1 MTRLIL
7 SVSLAIAGAA
17 ALWAAPSAPQRPVLM
32 PIDDV
37 KPGMVGIGRTVFA
50 GDRIEEFKVN
60 VIGVLRN
67 VTAPQRD
74 LILARLEGGP
84 LAMTGVIQGM
94 SGSPVYID
102 GKLVGAVSYALG
114 SFPKEPLAG
123 ITPIA
128 EMITA
133 TSQVDAPRP
142 AGSGLDLTWPA
153 TPEQVLSA
161 ISRLIGATARPVSVR
176 PGVRVDGPASLADLA
191 PQLRPIGAAMVM
203 SGVEASLEREL
214 RATLHAG
221 DTRSSQTAGAQST
234 AGPLRPGDA
243 VGMALVTGDME
254 MGATG
259 TVTHVDGA
267 KIYGFGH
274 PFLNLGPT
282 SMPMTRARVFTVLPS
297 LDSSMKVATLGPII
311 GTMTQDRATAV
322 AGVIGAGPSQMEL
335 NVTLRSDRD
344 AERRLQFRVLHDQA
358 LTPLFAYVAVLNA
371 LAGYERNMG
380 TLTIQTSG
388 DVQFPGGDRVAI
400 DDVFAGDGALSQ
412 AAAAATASI
421 GLAATN
427 EFRPALATRMNLTL
441 SVAEKNDSTTIE
453 RAWLDTTRPKAGAT
467 HTLNVQ
473 LRGYRGATET
483 IQMPVTLPVQTT
495 GTLTLLVADAGT
507 LTGLED
513 RDLRPARPASWPAL
527 LTRMNDARR
536 NNRVYVRLIHAA
548 PGTVVA
554 GDTLPAL
561 PGSVR
566 SVFDDDKTVGTAPVT
581 KTVIG
586 AWEHRLNRAVR
597 GSREISLNVTTR

>member
-1 MTRLIL
+1 
-7 SVSLAIAGAA
+7 
-17 ALWAAPSAPQRPVLM
+17 
-32 PIDDV
+32 
-37 KPGMVGIGRTVFA
+37 
-50 GDRIEEFKVN
+50 
-60 VIGVLRN
+60 
-67 VTAPQRD
+67 
-74 LILARLEGGP
+74 
-84 LAMTGVIQGM
+84 
-94 SGSPVYID
+94 
-102 GKLVGAVSYALG
+102 
-114 SFPKEPLAG
+114 
-123 ITPIA
+123 
-128 EMITA
+128 
-133 TSQVDAPRP
+133 
-142 AGSGLDLTWPA
+142 
-153 TPEQVLSA
+153 
-161 ISRLIGATARPVSVR
+161 
-176 PGVRVDGPASLADLA
+176 
-191 PQLRPIGAAMVM
+191 
-203 SGVEASLEREL
+203 
-214 RATLHAG
+214 
-221 DTRSSQTAGAQST
+221 
-234 AGPLRPGDA
+234 
-243 VGMALVTGDME
+243 
-254 MGATG
+254 
-259 TVTHVDGA
+259 
-267 KIYGFGH
+267 
-274 PFLNLGPT
+274 
-282 SMPMTRARVFTVLPS
+282 
-297 LDSSMKVATLGPII
+297 
-311 GTMTQDRATAV
+311 MTQDRATAV

-536 NNRVYVRLIHAA
+536 NNRVYVRLIHSA

>member
-1 MTRLIL
+1 MKRLIL
-7 SVSLAIAGAA
+7 SLLVTCVATA
-17 ALWAAPSAPQRPVLM
+17 ALFAAPQQRTVFMPV
-32 PIDDV
+32 DDV

-50 GDRIEEFKVN
+50 GDQIEEFRVN
-60 VIGVLRN
+60 IVGVLRN

-74 LILARLEGGP
+74 LILAKLEGGP
-84 LAMTGVIQGM
+84 LATTGVIQGM

-128 EMITA
+128 EMISA
-133 TSQVDAPRP
+133 TSAVDAARSQ
-142 AGSGLDLTWPA
+142 GELGLTWPA
-153 TPEQVLSA
+153 TPEQVLTA
-161 ISRLIGATARPVSVR
+161 ISRLVGHTARAVSVR
-176 PGVRVDGPASLADLA
+176 PGLRVDGPAALADFA

-203 SGVEASLEREL
+203 SGVDASLEREL
-214 RATLHAG
+214 RQSLNAGTSPGAATPSAPQNG
-221 DTRSSQTAGAQST
+221 S
-234 AGPLRPGDA
+234 GPLRPGDA

-259 TVTHVDGA
+259 TVTYVDGA
-267 KIYGFGH
+267 KVYGFGH

-297 LDSSMKVATLGPII
+297 LDSSMKVATLGPKI

-322 AGVIGAGPSQMEL
+322 AGLVGPSPSQMDL
-335 NVTLRSDRD
+335 KVTLRSDRA
-344 AERRLQFRVLHDQA
+344 AERTLQFQVLHDQA

-380 TLTIQTSG
+380 TLTIHTSG
-388 DVQFPGGDRVAI
+388 DVEFPGGDRVAI

-427 EFRPALATRMNLTL
+427 DFRPALASRMNLTL

-453 RAWLDTTRPKAGAT
+453 RAWLDTIRPKAGAT
-467 HTLNVQ
+467 HTLHVMV
-473 LRGYRGATET
+473 RDYRGATET
-483 IQMPVTLPVQTT
+483 IQLPVTLPAQTT
-495 GTLTLLVADAGT
+495 GNLTLLIADAGT
-507 LTGLED
+507 LTALED
-513 RDLRPARPASWPAL
+513 RELRPAKPASWPTL
-527 LTRMNDARR
+527 VTRMNGARR
-536 NNRVYVRLIHAA
+536 NNRIYVRLIHTT

-586 AWEHRLNRAVR
+586 SWEHRLNRAVR
-597 GSREISLNVTTR
+597 GSREISLTVTTR

>member
-7 SVSLAIAGAA
+7 SVSLAITGAA
-17 ALWAAPSAPQRPVLM
+17 ALWAAPSAAQRPVFM
-32 PIDDV
+32 PVEDV

-84 LAMTGVIQGM
+84 LATTGVIQGM

-142 AGSGLDLTWPA
+142 GGSGLDLTWPA

-176 PGVRVDGPASLADLA
+176 PGVRIDGPASLADLA

-221 DTRSSQTAGAQST
+221 DTRSSQTAGAQAG

-322 AGVIGAGPSQMEL
+322 AGLIGAGPSQMQL

-536 NNRVYVRLIHAA
+536 NNRVYVRLIHSA

>member
-7 SVSLAIAGAA
+7 SVCLAIAGAA
-17 ALWAAPSAPQRPVLM
+17 ALWAAPSAPQRPVFM
-32 PIDDV
+32 PVEDV

-84 LAMTGVIQGM
+84 LATTGVIQGM

-142 AGSGLDLTWPA
+142 GGSGLDLSWPA

-176 PGVRVDGPASLADLA
+176 PGVRIDGPASLADLA

-214 RATLHAG
+214 RTTLHAG
-221 DTRSSQTAGAQST
+221 DTRSSQTTGAQSG

-536 NNRVYVRLIHAA
+536 NNRVYVRLIHSA

>member
-1 MTRLIL
+1 MYRMIL
-7 SVSLAIAGAA
+7 SAVLVLAAIAALAA
-17 ALWAAPSAPQRPVLM
+17 APAQRIVLM
-32 PIDDV
+32 PVEDV
-37 KPGMVGIGRTVFA
+37 RPGMVGIGRTVFA
-50 GDRIEEFKVN
+50 GDRIEEFRVN

-84 LAMTGVIQGM
+84 LATTGVIQGM

-133 TSQVDAPRP
+133 TSQVDAQRP
-142 AGSGLDLTWPA
+142 AGSGLDLSWPA
-153 TPEQVLSA
+153 TPEQVLTA
-161 ISRLIGATARPVSVR
+161 ISRLVNATGRAVSLR
-176 PGVRVDGPASLADLA
+176 PGMRIDGPASLADLA

-203 SGVEASLEREL
+203 SGVDASLEREL
-214 RATLHAG
+214 RATLNAG
-221 DTRSSQTAGAQST
+221 DTRSSQTSAAQNSE
-234 AGPLRPGDA
+234 GPLRPGDA

-267 KIYGFGH
+267 KVYGFGH

-322 AGVIGAGPSQMEL
+322 AGIVGAGPSQMEL
-335 NVTLRSDRD
+335 NVTLRSDGD
-344 AERRLQFRVLHDQA
+344 AERRMQFRVLHDQA

-380 TLTIQTSG
+380 TLTIHTSG
-388 DVQFPGGDRVAI
+388 EVQFPGGDRVAV
-400 DDVFAGDGALSQ
+400 DDIFAGDGALSQ

-467 HTLNVQ
+467 HMLNVQ
-473 LRGYRGATET
+473 LRDYRGATET
-483 IQMPVTLPVQTT
+483 IQMPVTLPAQTI
-495 GTLTLLVADAGT
+495 GALTLLVADAGT

-566 SVFDDDKTVGTAPVT
+566 SIFDDDKTVGTAPVT

>member
-1 MTRLIL
+1 MTRLTL
-7 SVSLAIAGAA
+7 SVCLAIAGAA

-32 PIDDV
+32 PVDEV

-142 AGSGLDLTWPA
+142 GGSGLDLSWPA

-176 PGVRVDGPASLADLA
+176 PGVRIDGPASLADLA

-214 RATLHAG
+214 RTTLHAG
-221 DTRSSQTAGAQST
+221 DTRSSQTTGAQSG

-441 SVAEKNDSTTIE
+441 SVAEKNDSATIE

-536 NNRVYVRLIHAA
+536 NNRVYVRLIHSA

>member
-1 MTRLIL
+1 MYRLIL
-7 SVSLAIAGAA
+7 SVVVSAAAAA
-17 ALWAAPSAPQRPVLM
+17 ALTAAPAQRSEFMPVA
-32 PIDDV
+32 DV
-37 KPGMVGIGRTVFA
+37 KPGMVGIGRTIFA
-50 GDRIEEFKVN
+50 GDQIEEFRVN
-60 VIGVLRN
+60 VLGVLRN

-84 LAMTGVIQGM
+84 LANTGVIQGM

-114 SFPKEPLAG
+114 SFPKEPIAG
-123 ITPIA
+123 ITPIG
-128 EMITA
+128 EMISA
-133 TSQVDAPRP
+133 TSQVDATRPR
-142 AGSGLDLTWPA
+142 SGLDLAWPA
-153 TPEQVLSA
+153 TPEQVLAA
-161 ISRLIGATARPVSVR
+161 ISRMVGTSSRAVSVQ
-176 PGVRVDGPASLADLA
+176 PGLRVDGPSTLADLA
-191 PQLRPIGAAMVM
+191 PGLRPIGAAMVM
-203 SGVEASLEREL
+203 SGVDASLERDL
-214 RATLHAG
+214 RASLHVG
-221 DTRSSQTAGAQST
+221 EGRSSQAGRTSPQT
-234 AGPLRPGDA
+234 GPLRPGDA

-259 TVTHVDGA
+259 TVTYVDGA
-267 KIYGFGH
+267 RVYGFGH

-297 LDSSMKVATLGPII
+297 LDSSMKIAMLGPMI

-322 AGVIGAGPSQMEL
+322 AGIVGPNPSQMEL
-335 NVTLRSDRD
+335 NVTLRSDRAPD
-344 AERRLQFRVLHDQA
+344 RRLQFHVLHDQS

-388 DVQFPGGDRVAI
+388 AVQFPGGDRVQI
-400 DDVFAGDGALSQ
+400 DDMFAGDGALSQ

-421 GLAATN
+421 GVAASN
-427 EFRPALATRMNLTL
+427 DFRPALASRMDLTL

-453 RAWLDTTRPKAGAT
+453 RAWLDTTRPKSGET

-473 LRGYRGATET
+473 LRDYRGGTET
-483 IQMPVTLPVQTT
+483 IQMPVTLPAQPS

-507 LTGLED
+507 LTSLED
-513 RDLRPARPASWPAL
+513 RELRPARPASWPAL
-527 LTRMNDARR
+527 LARMNQARR
-536 NNRVYVRLIHAA
+536 NNRVYVRLIQSA

-566 SVFDDDKTVGTAPVT
+566 SVFDEDKTVGTAPVT
-581 KTVIG
+581 RTVIG
-586 AWEHRLNRAVR
+586 AWEHRVDRAVR